1 MDQSEK
7 EKYKLSSEEHQKI
20 YIQIEEAVFNGV
32 GKAEHPVAIIA
43 GGQSGSGKG
52 ALISYSKKQV
62 EQTGTNIIII
72 STDEYKP
79 FHPSAIELAK
89 MHPINY
95 VEIIEQD
102 AGPWTGQ
109 VLKKAINEKYNFI
122 FEGTLKNDRILDR
135 IKELKENGFRVIVRV
150 LAVPRLESLL
160 SVHERYQNQMEKI
173 GFGRLIS
180 VAQHN
185 EEYEG
190 VPQTVDKIEKTGL
203 CKVEVYKRGTE
214 ITEPIR
220 IYSSDDKEKKFASA
234 RMAIVEGRRAEERK
248 AYLTAPARIEEL
260 RLAYKKRNA
269 SNGEL
274 EELDKVEEY
283 LNDLIR

>member
-1 MDQSEK
+1 MEQSEK

-20 YIQIEEAVFNGV
+20 YIQIEEAVFRNV
-32 GKAEHPVAIIA
+32 GRAENPVAIIV

-52 ALISYSKKQV
+52 ALISYSRKQV
-62 EQTGTNIIII
+62 EKTGTNIIII

-89 MHPINY
+89 LYPINY

-109 VLKKAINEKYNFI
+109 VLKKAIDEKYNFI

-135 IKELKENGFRVIVRV
+135 IRELKENGFRVIVRA
-150 LAVPRLESLL
+150 LAVPKMESLL
-160 SVHERYQNQMEKI
+160 SVHERYQNQMERI

-180 VAQHN
+180 VKQHN
-185 EEYEG
+185 EAYEG
-190 VPQTVDKIEKTGL
+190 VPETIDKIEKSGL
-203 CKVEVYKRGTE
+203 CKVEIYKRGKE

-220 IYSSDDKEKKFASA
+220 IYSSDSKDRIYANA
-234 RMAIVEGRRAEERK
+234 RMALVEGRKSEERK
-248 AYLTAPARIEEL
+248 AYLSAPVRIEEL
-260 RLAYKKRNA
+260 REAYKKRNA
-269 SNGEL
+269 SEGEF
-274 EELDKVEEY
+274 EELAKVEEY